1 MPKFDASLDWLWV
14 QSSTPTVFTA
24 PRGQSNLS
32 HSVSR
37 ATEDASDKASYP
49 DNIVQITSRTRS
61 ISLTVKPDYPDVQ
74 GIQRMESLFN
84 SGTPEIYQIRKNG
97 AAGNGT
103 TDRIFECSMV
113 ITQFEKSHNRGELRS
128 IAITLAP
135 AAAATIDTL
144 S

>member
-14 QSSTPTVFTA
+14 QSATPGTFNA
-24 PRGQSNLS
+24 PRGQQDLN
-32 HSVSR
+32 HPVSR
-37 ATEDASDKASYP
+37 ETEDSSDKASYP
-49 DNIVQITSRTRS
+49 DNTVVITSRTRS
-61 ISLTVKPDYPDVQ
+61 ITLTVKPDYPDVN

-84 SGTPEIYQIRKNG
+84 SGIPEVYQIRKNG

-113 ITQFEKSHNRGELRS
+113 ITQFNKNHSKGKLRS
-128 IAITLAP
+128 IDITLAP
-135 AAAATIDTL
+135 FAAATIDQL